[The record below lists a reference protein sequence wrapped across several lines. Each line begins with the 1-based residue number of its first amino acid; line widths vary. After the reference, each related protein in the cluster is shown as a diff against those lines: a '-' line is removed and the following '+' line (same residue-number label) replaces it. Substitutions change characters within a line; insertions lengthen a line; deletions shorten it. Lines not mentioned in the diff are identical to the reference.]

1 MTRILYPF
9 GPGGSTA
16 TNLLAPSHIVVIE
29 PTRED
34 EMPEGPEIHRA
45 ADQVASALEGR
56 VAEEVFF
63 AFDDLKIFEDELKGR
78 AVVEVEPRGKA
89 MLTRFEGGLNVY
101 SHNQLYGKW
110 MVRNRGNVPNNNR
123 SLRFAV
129 HNEKKSAFL
138 YSASEIEVLE
148 DDEVEKHS
156 YIAKLGPD
164 PLRDTVR
171 DEEVVARFHDETFF
185 RRQLAGLL
193 LDQGFVGGIGNYLR
207 SEILWWAR
215 AHPRE
220 KLGKVD
226 EDRRNLLGDGAVVLT
241 ARAYENRGITNDPSV
256 AAEMKRDGR
265 KRREWRHYVFGRDA
279 YSCPR
284 CGDKIVREE
293 HAGRRVYRCVDCQPE
308 P

>member
-1 MTRILYPF
+1 
-9 GPGGSTA
+9 
-16 TNLLAPSHIVVIE
+16 
-29 PTRED
+29 
-34 EMPEGPEIHRA
+34 MPEGPEIHRA
-45 ADQVASALEGR
+45 ADQIARALVGR
-56 VAEEVFF
+56 EAEEVFF
-63 AFDDLKIFEDELKGR
+63 AFDELKEFEDALTGR
-78 AVVEVEPRGKA
+78 EVVRVEPRGKA

-110 MVRNRGNVPNNNR
+110 MVRNRGNVPDNNR

-148 DDEVEKHS
+148 DDEIESQS
-156 YIAKLGPD
+156 YLAKLGPD
-164 PLRDTVR
+164 PLLESVQ
-171 DEEVVARFHDETFF
+171 DEEVEARFHDESFF

-193 LDQGFVGGIGNYLR
+193 LDQSFVGGIGNYLR
-207 SEILWWAR
+207 SEILWYAR
-215 AHPRE
+215 VHPRE

-226 EDRRNLLGDGAVVLT
+226 EDRRNLLGEAAVVLT
-241 ARAYENRGITNDPSV
+241 QRAYENKSITNDPGI

-265 KRREWRHYVFGRDA
+265 PRRQWRHYVFGRDQ
-279 YSCPR
+279 SPCPR
-284 CGDKIVREE
+284 CGDEIVRED